1 MKKYLKNFV
10 SDYEKEL
17 NVSLM
22 NSEDDRPLVEYVMES
37 WKSLEVLSTIKITG
51 YDYTEEESKINVN
64 KLIFKREKKKK
75 KKDRYDYKFIN
86 DSRVGQL
93 TVYMNVSLVET
104 DPETGKPFIHTYP
117 MHKSMLIPLQDED
130 GCFQIKGSSFFL
142 IYQLVE
148 KSTYT
153 SNGALT
159 LKSLMPVK
167 LKRGVIEKD
176 EVLTSES
183 HDLLLSSVD
192 SIDAYD
198 VVGKTYTMPMY
209 FIYVLKKEI
218 PFMLF
223 YLSRGAKFALDF
235 LGVSNVISFIDKLP
249 KKHEEDTLY
258 FQLSSRCYIKVI
270 KSLFL
275 KYPYIQAIVGGFCYV
290 TTNRVT
296 LEQLEDPKVWIKKL
310 VIPNNYEKGKTILQ
324 FFNRLMDESTKKIL
338 KVHKYHLGNIYTV
351 IRWMMQEFNELRL
364 KDNLDLT
371 NKRLRKNEYVASLL
385 TLAFSDRLKR
395 IVSLGDKATI
405 DNYRE
410 LLKFPGDILLQKMN
424 QSGILR
430 FNDTVNDMTFFNK
443 FKYTRFTGAPFMVK
457 HFSNC
462 GKPYMCY
469 ITKLV
474 TVAKGNSLGIVTR
487 CNIRGNRRSEIRLC

>member
-1 MKKYLKNFV
+1 MKKYLKDYV
-10 SDYEKEL
+10 SEYEDKL
-17 NVSLM
+17 NISLM
-22 NSEDDRPLVEYVMES
+22 NGDGDLPLVDYVVDS
-37 WKSLEVLSTIKITG
+37 WKSLEVLPTIKITG

-93 TVYMNVSLVET
+93 TVYLEVSLVET
-104 DPETGKPFIHTYP
+104 DTETGKPFIHRYN
-117 MHKSMLIPLQDED
+117 MKKSMLIPLQDD
-130 GCFQIKGSSFFL
+130 NGGFFIRGRNYYL
-142 IYQLVE
+142 IYQMVE

-153 SNGALT
+153 SNAALT

-167 LKRGVIEKD
+167 LKRGAIEKD
-176 EVLTSES
+176 EVMTSEF

-192 SIDAYD
+192 SVETYD
-198 VVGKTYTMPMY
+198 VVGKTYVLPMY

-223 YLSRGAKFALDF
+223 YLSKGARFALDF

-249 KKHEEDTLY
+249 KQMEPDTIY
-258 FQLSSRCYIKVI
+258 FQLSSRCYLKVI
-270 KSLFL
+270 KSIFL
-275 KYPYIQAIVGGFCYV
+275 KYQYVQAIVGGFCYV

-310 VIPNNYEKGKTILQ
+310 VVPNNYEKGRTILQ
-324 FFNRLMDESTKKIL
+324 FFNRLMDESTKNIL
-338 KVHKYHLGNIYTV
+338 KVHDYHLSNIYTV

-364 KDNLDLT
+364 KDNLDLR

-385 TLAFSDRLKR
+385 TLEFSNRLKR
-395 IVSLGDKATI
+395 ILSLGEKASI
-405 DNYRE
+405 DNYKE

-424 QSGILR
+424 RSGILR
-430 FNDTVNDMTFFNK
+430 FNDSVNDMSFFSK
-443 FKYTRFTGAPFMVK
+443 FKFTSKGPHSLGGK
-457 HFSNC
+457 NSNNISLRYR
-462 GKPYMCY
+462 GLHPSHLGRLD
-469 ITKLV
+469 ILV
-474 TVAKGNSLGIVTR
+474 CGNSD
-487 CNIRGNRRSEIRLC
+487 